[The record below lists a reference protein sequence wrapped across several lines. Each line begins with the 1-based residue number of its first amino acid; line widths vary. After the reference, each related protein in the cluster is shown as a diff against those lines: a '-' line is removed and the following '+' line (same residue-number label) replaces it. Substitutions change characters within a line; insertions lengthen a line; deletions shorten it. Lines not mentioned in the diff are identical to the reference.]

1 MDIQYK
7 IIYDKRFY
15 KDLLE
20 IESKTY
26 MNFYKKLKKDI
37 DIKIENLKFM
47 PRTHKS
53 LIYYK
58 DKYGE
63 YRRIVSGKYIIIY
76 KIVKDEIIILR
87 IFNQKEN
94 YLNQKGFIV
103 KEESEIYMVNR
114 RRKNNIM
121 KLKTLKNTYSKLRE
135 NYTHILTKDEAML
148 RYMNLLIDEA
158 EEDLRN
164 GAELITLEEWR
175 EELIR
180 EYNVVL

>member
-94 YLNQKGFIV
+94 YLNQRNFIL
-103 KEESEIYMVNR
+103 KEESIKY
-114 RRKNNIM
+114 
-121 KLKTLKNTYSKLRE
+121 
-135 NYTHILTKDEAML
+135 
-148 RYMNLLIDEA
+148 LI
-158 EEDLRN
+158 
-164 GAELITLEEWR
+164 IK
-175 EELIR
+175 
-180 EYNVVL
+180 

>member
-7 IIYDKRFY
+7 IIYDKSFY

-103 KEESEIYMVNR
+103 KEESESYKINR
-114 RRKNNIM
+114 RSGINMTKI
-121 KLKTLKNTYSKLRE
+121 KTLKNSYLNLKENFSRIITGRE
-135 NYTHILTKDEAML
+135 VWS
-148 RYMNLLIDEA
+148 RYMDRLIEEA
-158 EEDLRN
+158 EESLRIE
-164 GAELITLEEWR
+164 GYITLEELR

-180 EYNVVL
+180 EYNVNI